1 MASST
6 TGVPDV
12 NALLNE
18 GARAHGEGRID
29 DAVRAFEAA
38 WRLEPK
44 HPRTGLNLAIAL
56 IDAGRAKAARDVLS
70 FIVDVGV
77 GGAIAWVAL
86 AEAERA
92 LGDMER
98 ARTAALSAL
107 ATDGNN
113 IEAQLMLGH
122 LAYVMGD
129 FNDALKRFTRVTEIA
144 PDRPEAWMN
153 LGILAQGV
161 RNLEAAISAGV
172 AAAERA
178 PNDPLVR
185 TNLAMTRLLAGD
197 FATGLQELST
207 WRAFDPVIAVQDAY
221 RDRLPRWDGAPLDG
235 PLLVALEQ
243 GAGDYI
249 LWSRLFGLAAERTTQ
264 LVVETPDSLRPLY
277 TGRFGSVEFCGPRV
291 EPERVPAFAA
301 YVRLCDLGSIL
312 ALQAPYTPDAPYLE
326 ANPERV
332 AQYVQRFAALG
343 GTRVVGVAWA
353 GDPVHGLDQFRSMP
367 YRLLSPLL
375 DNDQIVWVSIQK
387 GPRAA
392 DAADDARILTLG
404 DELTD
409 YAETAAV
416 MGALDALVTVDTSVA
431 HLAGALGVPG
441 FVMHGFGGYWLWGA
455 AGERSEWYPSLYMV
469 RQTRANVWDEPLVE
483 VDGLLRRLP

>member
-1 MASST
+1 MPSSAAGT
-6 TGVPDV
+6 PDV
-12 NALLNE
+12 VALMNA

-29 DAVRAFEAA
+29 DAVTAFEAA
-38 WRLEPK
+38 WRAAPT
-44 HPRTGLNLAIAL
+44 HPRTGLNLSIAL

-70 FIVDVGV
+70 FVVDAGV
-77 GGAIAWVAL
+77 GGAVAWVAL

-92 LGDMER
+92 LGEMEK

-107 ATDGNN
+107 TYDSGN

-129 FNDALKRFTRVTEIA
+129 FTEALKRFTRVSEVA

-178 PNDPLVR
+178 PDDPLVR

-197 FATGLQELST
+197 FATGLQELSA

-221 RDRLPRWDGAPLDG
+221 RDRLPRWDGTPLDG

-249 LWSRLFGLAAERTTQ
+249 LWSRLFGMAAERTPQ

-277 TGRFGSVEFCGPRV
+277 EGRFGGIEFCGPRV
-291 EPERVPAFAA
+291 ASERVASFAA

-312 ALQAPYTPDAPYLE
+312 ELQEPYTPDAPYLE
-326 ANPERV
+326 ANPQRV
-332 AQYVQRFAALG
+332 AHYVERFAALG

-367 YRLLSPLL
+367 YDRLSPLL
-375 DNDQIVWVSIQK
+375 DNDQIAWVSIQK

-392 DAADDARILTLG
+392 DAAGDQRILTLG

-455 AGERSEWYPSLYMV
+455 SGERSIWYPSLYMV